1 MDRKI
6 LNIIFFILFL
16 TLTILKV
23 QGQSIFSRPT
33 YLTIDADQNTKDNI
47 LKSLDTLFSQIDNG
61 KLDTNSINKGNY
73 KLTIATLT
81 SLKGI
86 ENNDKDS
93 IINFYKRQLINLY
106 PISTTEYFISVV
118 YVGHR
123 TNEAPILKTIFNL
136 VAKNENEKFIFSL
149 PISYLTKTWKTKVVG
164 NVTYHFSDNINFE
177 RAKLFDK
184 KNISIAKKLN
194 LKPEKF
200 NFYLCDN
207 YQEVLHLLGY
217 EYDLESNGKTRDG
230 YGVDANTIFSIMHNE
245 DFSHDLFHYYS
256 AKVRTNK
263 RNGTAEEG
271 IAYSWGNTYYTKQ
284 NGEIVTQRELVLS
297 LKKYL
302 QDNPQTSLIDLFD
315 KKPKIF
321 NDLAKEVSVKSTLS
335 SLICDEIEKK
345 KGIKGIKLLLN
356 CGSGDDN
363 YFKCVDGLVQI
374 NRTNFDKEVMKLVE
388 AYK

>member
-6 LNIIFFILFL
+6 LTSLLFIL

-23 QGQSIFSRPT
+23 QGQVIISRPT
-33 YLTIDADQNTKDNI
+33 YLTIDADKNVRDNI
-47 LKSLDTLFSQIDNG
+47 LKSLDTLFSQIDND
-61 KLDTNSINKGNY
+61 KLDTNSINKDNY
-73 KLTIATLT
+73 KLTIAILT
-81 SLKGI
+81 SLKGN

-93 IINFYKRQLINLY
+93 ITNFYKRQIINLY
-106 PISTTEYFISVV
+106 PISTFEYFISVA
-118 YVGHR
+118 YVGNK

-136 VAKNENEKFIFSL
+136 VAKNENGKILFAL
-149 PISYLTKTWKTKVVG
+149 PTSYFTKAWKTKIVG
-164 NVTYHFSDNINFE
+164 NVTYHFADNMNFE

-184 KNISIAKKLN
+184 KNISIATKLN
-194 LKPEKF
+194 LKPEK
-200 NFYLCDN
+200 NDFYLCDN
-207 YQEVLHLLGY
+207 YQEVVHLLGY

-230 YGVDANTIFSIMHNE
+230 YGVVANTIFSIMHNE

-256 AKVRTNK
+256 AKIRTNK

-271 IAYSWGNTYYTKQ
+271 IAYSWGNAYYTKQ

-302 QDNPQTSLIDLFD
+302 QDNPKTSLLELFD

-321 NDLAKEVSVKSTLS
+321 SDLAREVSVKSTLS
-335 SLICDEIEKK
+335 SLICDEMEKRK
-345 KGIKGIKLLLN
+345 GLEGIKTLLN
-356 CGSGDDN
+356 CGIGDDN
-363 YFKCVDGLVQI
+363 YFKCIDGLIQI
-374 NRTNFDKEVMKLVE
+374 NRTDFDKEVMKLVD